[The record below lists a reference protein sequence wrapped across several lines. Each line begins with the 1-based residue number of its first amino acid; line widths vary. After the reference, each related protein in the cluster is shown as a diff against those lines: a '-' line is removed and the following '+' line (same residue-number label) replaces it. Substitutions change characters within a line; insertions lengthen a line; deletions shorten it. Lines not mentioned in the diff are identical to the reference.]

1 MWLIPHAFR
10 KLLLY
15 CVAIGIALEADIYTR
30 AIAAGLCSGCHTNSK
45 SIESGMATICQ
56 NATHRVHEKN
66 SLITH
71 FRGSFDL
78 ALPKLRA
85 LHNKY
90 AL

>member
-10 KLLLY
+10 KLLLC
-15 CVAIGIALEADIYTR
+15 CVAIGIALEADIYR
-30 AIAAGLCSGCHTNSK
+30 AIAAGLYSGCHTNSK

-56 NATHRVHEKN
+56 NATHWVHEKN

-85 LHNKY
+85 LHNRY
-90 AL
+90 ALV